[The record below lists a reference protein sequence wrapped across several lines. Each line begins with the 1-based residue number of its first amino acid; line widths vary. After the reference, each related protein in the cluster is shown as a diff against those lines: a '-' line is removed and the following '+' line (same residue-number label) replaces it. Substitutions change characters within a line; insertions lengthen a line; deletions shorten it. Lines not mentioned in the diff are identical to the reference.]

1 MIIQYSSWGF
11 TTGRFFSPDG
21 WTVIIM
27 LNELFIAGII
37 VSVGLII
44 QFVAPR
50 VAPYL
55 GPYKYELKEVKKAED
70 SKNE

>member
-1 MIIQYSSWGF
+1 
-11 TTGRFFSPDG
+11 
-21 WTVIIM
+21 M